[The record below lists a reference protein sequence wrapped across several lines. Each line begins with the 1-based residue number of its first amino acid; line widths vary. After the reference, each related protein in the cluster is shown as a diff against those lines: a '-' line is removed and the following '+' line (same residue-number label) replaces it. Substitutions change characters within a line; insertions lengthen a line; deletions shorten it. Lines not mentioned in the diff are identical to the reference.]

1 MWVEASM
8 RNLSIMTA
16 VLALTLGGCA
26 VAKTTGAVITAPV
39 KLAGKTAELT
49 GKTAFGATKMTGKAV
64 VGTGEITGKTVIG
77 TGKLAGK
84 AVVGTGKGIY
94 YIGSTPVHIA
104 NGALDTSYKV
114 LRLTTQTVDLTGKVV
129 SVSRDIQA
137 IHLETELLKY
147 RGAANVL
154 AIAVDALR

>member
-16 VLALTLGGCA
+16 VLALTLGGCV

-64 VGTGEITGKTVIG
+64 VG

-154 AIAVDALR
+154 AIAVNAVR

>member
-64 VGTGEITGKTVIG
+64 VGTG
-77 TGKLAGK
+77 KLAGK
-84 AVVGTGKGIY
+84 AVVGTGQGIY

-154 AIAVDALR
+154 AIAVNAVR

>member
-39 KLAGKTAELT
+39 KLA

-154 AIAVDALR
+154 AIAVNAVR